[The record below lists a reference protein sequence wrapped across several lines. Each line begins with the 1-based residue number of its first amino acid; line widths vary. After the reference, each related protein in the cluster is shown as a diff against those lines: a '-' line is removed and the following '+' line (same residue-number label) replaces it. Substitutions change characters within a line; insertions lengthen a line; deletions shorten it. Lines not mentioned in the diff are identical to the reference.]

1 MKRGNSGDGMPA
13 SQLITKQIE
22 GLSDWRGETLARLRQ
37 LIHEAVPDIA
47 EEWKWGTP
55 VWSRDGLVCSAA
67 AFKDHV
73 KLNFFQGASLKD
85 PKGLFN
91 AGLDAKA
98 TRAIDFGPGDRIDQP
113 ALKGLIR
120 AAVAYN
126 QSGGK
131 AK

>member
-1 MKRGNSGDGMPA
+1 MKQGDTKDSMLPA
-13 SQLITKQIE
+13 QLITKQIE
-22 GLSDWRGETLARLRQ
+22 DLSDWRGETLARLRQ
-37 LIHEAVPDIA
+37 LIHEAVPDVA
-47 EEWKWGTP
+47 EEWKWGAP

-73 KLNFFQGASLKD
+73 KLNFFQGAALKD

-98 TRAIDFGPGDRIDQP
+98 TRAIDFGPGDHIDQA
-113 ALKGLIR
+113 ALKSLIR
-120 AAVAYN
+120 AAVVHN